1 MSDQECL
8 DQEDLM
14 MSKGIVSMY
23 RSLWS
28 EVERQFPSLSV
39 EDRFKMCSLI
49 APLFNNMIFTAFT
62 EKSVEDS
69 DKNSGKRKKGRR

>member
-1 MSDQECL
+1 MSEQECL

-23 RSLWS
+23 RSIWS

-49 APLFNNMIFTAFT
+49 APLINNMIFTAFT
-62 EKSVEDS
+62 ENSVEDS
-69 DKNSGKRKKGRR
+69 DKNSGKRKKR